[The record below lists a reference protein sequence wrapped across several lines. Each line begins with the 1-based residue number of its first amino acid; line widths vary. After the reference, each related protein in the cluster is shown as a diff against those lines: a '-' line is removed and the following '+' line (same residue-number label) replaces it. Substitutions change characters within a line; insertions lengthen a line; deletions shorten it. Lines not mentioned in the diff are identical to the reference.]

1 MENQNTRTAY
11 GGQQKQS
18 GGMGLPQC
26 PHCGKR
32 VNPFLAWG
40 IKSKGEFECSKC
52 GSYSN
57 IRLAKGLY
65 IAGLSAVI
73 LAGIL
78 LLVFLFT
85 GCMNLALLIFM
96 LVPFAVFT
104 VISPFFVRL
113 QKIELPGQKRK
124 TPPAKKPPVQP
135 PAARPQQ
142 SQRSGGGRR
151 YSEQFSLEQ
160 DRTTQF
166 RKQDGGSSR
175 NSFDR

>member
-1 MENQNTRTAY
+1 MENQNTRAAY
-11 GGQQKQS
+11 GAQQKQ
-18 GGMGLPQC
+18 GGFGLPRC

-40 IKSKGEFECSKC
+40 IKSKGEFECGNC

-57 IRLAKGLY
+57 IRLTKFLY

-73 LAGIL
+73 IAAIL
-78 LLVFLFT
+78 LLVFIFT
-85 GCMNLALLIFM
+85 GCMNLVLLIFM

-124 TPPAKKPPVQP
+124 GPPAKKQPAPP
-135 PAARPQQ
+135 PASRPQQ
-142 SQRSGGGRR
+142 SRKPDNGRR
-151 YSEQFSLEQ
+151 YSEEFSL

-166 RKQDGGSSR
+166 RKPDGK
-175 NSFDR
+175 